1 MSGLRHRMQAGS
13 AAGMRRAADR
23 TPRQNVPL
31 RRFRNPDT
39 SAPGICLMPSL
50 CPCQAIIAVKKG
62 IIVRNII
69 SGLLLLVLCGV
80 MVSGCVIDPW
90 WHHHGEHHDRD

>member
-1 MSGLRHRMQAGS
+1 
-13 AAGMRRAADR
+13 
-23 TPRQNVPL
+23 
-31 RRFRNPDT
+31 
-39 SAPGICLMPSL
+39 MPSL
-50 CPCQAIIAVKKG
+50 CPFQAIIAVKKG
-62 IIVRNII
+62 IIMRNRI